1 MSYIT
6 ATEYNNLTGRA
17 AAEATTIRLNIASKL
32 LDSRIGNYGTYSSGY
47 KIDTSLTTW
56 YVNNFDALTIEQKEA
71 VQMWTAEMVKNLV
84 LNSDSASTNNDLRL
98 GRFSVAKSQ
107 NSTGK
112 ILPESMGY
120 VDSILISSG
129 IINRGVGN
137 I

>member
-1 MSYIT
+1 MAYIT

-17 AAEATTIRLNIASKL
+17 AAEATTIRLNMASKL
-32 LDSRIGNYGTYSSGY
+32 LDSRIGNYGTYSNGY

-56 YVNNFDALTIEQKEA
+56 YVNNFDALTTEQKEA
-71 VQMWTAEMVKNLV
+71 VQMWTAEMVKSLV